1 MPPQLLPY
9 EHRSLLYPRLLP
21 QDVPICHPWYNMGGL
36 ATLVWLTNVEALPNP
51 LMGIVRAA
59 LDQLTFGVAYT
70 AVFYIVH
77 GLIGGKTIADAVKAM
92 KLQIWPCTRASCGYW
107 IPATWLALS
116 VRPELQLPCFN
127 VCGVFWTILQ
137 SILQKK
143 VEEAE
148 ASRRANTRWHV
159 AAAAL
164 KVPGMLPSR

>member
-1 MPPQLLPY
+1 MSLTSALSITASVNPP
-9 EHRSLLYPRLLP
+9 RAVFVDYPLGHTAGKP
-21 QDVPICHPWYNMGGL
+21 DDVESQD
-36 ATLVWLTNVEALPNP
+36 A
-51 LMGIVRAA
+51 IVRAA